1 MLACGQ
7 SNQQLDFI
15 CFFVHIWLAGADMDS
30 QLPCTGTD
38 TVAETVARI
47 AADKSAVPGGLVP
60 ALHAVQ
66 EALGWIPPD
75 AVPIIAGAFNRS
87 RAEVHG
93 VLSFYHDFRTTPPAQ
108 HQLRICRA
116 EACQSMGADR
126 VLAEAERILGCRMHE
141 RSADGAMSLE
151 PVYCLGQCA
160 VAPALTVADRLWVRV
175 TPDRIAEIL
184 DQARQETL

>member
-1 MLACGQ
+1 
-7 SNQQLDFI
+7 
-15 CFFVHIWLAGADMDS
+15 MDS
-30 QLPCTGTD
+30 RLSCTVTD
-38 TVAETVARI
+38 TVARI
-47 AADKSAVPGGLVP
+47 AADKSSVPGGLVP

-66 EALGWIPPD
+66 EALGWIPPE
-75 AVPIIAGAFNRS
+75 AVPMLAGAFNRS

-126 VLAEAERILGCRMHE
+126 VVAEAERVLGCRMHE
-141 RSADGAMSLE
+141 RTADGAMSLE

-160 VAPALTVADRLWVRV
+160 VAPALTVDDRLWVRV
-175 TPDRIAEIL
+175 TPEVLSEIL
-184 DQARQETL
+184 NQARQETL